1 MNPEFLGRKR
11 RNCMKKKVLVLVL
24 FAFTIGVCFAQN
36 TANERRIVG
45 TWVDTN
51 GQTWVFNANGNLT
64 YKGVVFKYGVTVTQ
78 LAILEDNSDLAI
90 YDISISSDG
99 VTIILIRKHDDTDS
113 LPGDACLW
121 LTKK

>member
-1 MNPEFLGRKR
+1 
-11 RNCMKKKVLVLVL
+11 MKKKVLVFLLFVL
-24 FAFTIGVCFAQN
+24 TLGVCFAQN
-36 TANERRIVG
+36 AANERRIIG

-51 GQTWVFNANGNLT
+51 GQTWAFNANGTLT
-64 YKGVVFKYGVTVTQ
+64 YKGVAFKFGATVTQ
-78 LAILEDNSDLAI
+78 LAILEDNTDLAI

-99 VTIILIRKHDDTDS
+99 TTIILLRKHDDTDS